1 MMRDKR
7 EIAKL
12 IYDKLEKGG
21 IRSIPLLIAEELEKH
36 AHIFDDYQQAIFLCF
51 TKKGSG
57 YQ

>member
-1 MMRDKR
+1 MRDKR

>member
-1 MMRDKR
+1 MRDKR

-12 IYDKLEKGG
+12 IYDKLEKGD
-21 IRSIPLLIAEELEKH
+21 IRSISPLIAEELKETC
-36 AHIFDDYQQAIFLCF
+36 IFDDYQQAIFLCF